1 MAHPE
6 ADGPDLV
13 DLGMLPGP
21 WRAFEA
27 DETLRRDFPL
37 EDLDDSDWPEVI
49 VPGAW
54 RSNPAFADTDGP
66 LLYRTRFTT
75 GTPGPDR
82 RTFLEFAGVTVQGDV
97 WLDGSYLGPTE
108 GAFVPHLLE
117 VTESARARSDHLLAV
132 EATCPPIGNPDEK
145 RTMTGT
151 TQGGRGIAS
160 WNPGGIGRPVRLR
173 ETGPVPLLHVRMVC
187 TRATE
192 SVATLAFRAVVHTD
206 HPRAVVFH
214 TRVRGIDHR
223 HRQPLAGGENRV
235 EWSVRVP
242 RPSLWWPT
250 EMGDQPLHDVELEIT
265 TEDGQTSDRL
275 VRRTGFRSVR
285 MQDHVWSI
293 NGERL
298 FLRGAIVPPMDRDL
312 SRVTLASAAD
322 ELALARE
329 AGLNL
334 LRVLGHVSAPELYD
348 EADRTGMLLWQ
359 DLPLTGGYHRGI
371 RGQAA
376 GQARDAVDLLGH
388 HPSVA
393 VWCGHDTPDSVDR
406 TRAVARQMDQQIP
419 NWNRTVLDRT
429 VRRALIQAD
438 PSRPVVSH
446 TGVLPNPP
454 LVDDAT
460 SHLWFGWY
468 SGRRGDLAGYV
479 DRVRR
484 AGRFVSAFGS
494 QSIPERSPALTDGTL
509 DPDKWPDVDLERLAH
524 DYGAEADVL
533 VRRFPPAD
541 RSGPTEWAVD
551 TLRHQDRLLRVQIE
565 ALRRRKYRPTGGFT
579 LDRLLDGAPAVSGSL
594 VDHQR
599 VHKPAYATVAGAC
612 APTIVM
618 ADQPLESIAPRST
631 VSVRVMVV
639 HDGRH
644 PIERCRVDARLLLPD
659 RQPHGDKPSSDRAP
673 AVARS
678 WGGALEAD
686 SVTPIGTI
694 ELELGD
700 TIGTVVLELELSVDG
715 ETLATNRYEGRIG
728 AD

>member
-1 MAHPE
+1 MAYPQ
-6 ADGPDLV
+6 ADEPDMV
-13 DLGMLPGP
+13 DVGMLPGP
-21 WRAFEA
+21 WRAVEA

-37 EDLDDSDWPEVI
+37 ENLDDEDWPEVV

-54 RSNPAFADTDGP
+54 RSNPTFTDADGP

-75 GTPGPDR
+75 STPVPDR

-108 GAFVPHLLE
+108 GSFVPHLLE
-117 VTESARARSDHLLAV
+117 VTRAARARSDHLLAV
-132 EATCPPIGNPDEK
+132 EVTCPPIGNPDEK
-145 RTMTGT
+145 RTLTGT
-151 TQGGRGIAS
+151 TQSGRGIAP

-173 ETGPVPLLHVRMVC
+173 ETGPVTLFHVRMVC

-206 HPRAVVFH
+206 RPRAVVFH

-242 RPSLWWPT
+242 RPPLWWPN
-250 EMGDQPLHDVELEIT
+250 EMGEQPLHDVELEIT
-265 TEDGQTSDRL
+265 TEDGRTSDRV

-293 NGERL
+293 NGERI
-298 FLRGAIVPPMDRDL
+298 FLRGAIVPPLDRDL
-312 SRVTLASAAD
+312 ARVTAASAAD
-322 ELALARE
+322 DLGLARD

-334 LRVLGHVSAPELYD
+334 LRIVGHVSAPALYD

-376 GQARDAVDLLGH
+376 DQARAAVDLLGH

-393 VWCGHDTPDSVDR
+393 VWCGHDAPDSVDR
-406 TRAVARQMDQQIP
+406 TRAVPRQMDQQLP

-429 VRRALIQAD
+429 VRRALVQAD

-460 SHLWFGWY
+460 GQLWFGWY
-468 SGRRGDLAGYV
+468 SGRRGDLADYV

-494 QSIPERSPALTDGTL
+494 QSIPEGSPALSDGTL
-509 DPDKWPDVDLERLAH
+509 DPGKWPNVDIERLAR

-541 RSGPTEWAVD
+541 RSGPDEWAAD
-551 TLRHQDRLLRVQIE
+551 TRRHQDRLLRIQIE
-565 ALRRRKYRPTGGFT
+565 ALRRRKYQPTGGFT
-579 LDRLLDGAPAVSGSL
+579 LDRLLDGAPAVSGAL

-599 VHKPAYATVAGAC
+599 VHKLAYVTVTNAC
-612 APTIVM
+612 APTIVV
-618 ADQPLESIAPRST
+618 ADPPLESIAPRSN
-631 VSVRVMVV
+631 VLVRVVV
-639 HDGRH
+639 IHDGRY
-644 PIERCRVDARLLLPD
+644 PIERCRVDARVLLPGQ
-659 RQPHGDKPSSDRAP
+659 QPYDEESSSDGEP
-673 AVARS
+673 AVTRS

-686 SVTPIGTI
+686 SVTPIGTV
-694 ELELGD
+694 ELELAD
-700 TIGTVVLELELSVDG
+700 AIGVVVLELELSVDG
-715 ETLATNRYEGRIG
+715 EMLATNRYEGRIG
-728 AD
+728 SD